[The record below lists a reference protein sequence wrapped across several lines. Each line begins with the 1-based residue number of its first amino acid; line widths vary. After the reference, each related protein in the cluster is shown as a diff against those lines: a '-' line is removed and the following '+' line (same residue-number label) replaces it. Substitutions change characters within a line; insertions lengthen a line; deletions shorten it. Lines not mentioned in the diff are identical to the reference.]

1 MSRLKDISS
10 ELITAI
16 IGEDLL
22 FFALLGKDMEQAMAH
37 PLPGT
42 VPSNGS
48 QERFPG
54 TAPPRNCSQGG
65 IYAFAKMPQPQNRE
79 YIYGMHVITN
89 MITPTTMMKIKVES
103 INKLKNI
110 KQDIQYKIY
119 EKRGRP
125 ARLSYNDI
133 IDYMLDRA
141 DIPKM
146 ANDIYRKKLNK

>member
-1 MSRLKDISS
+1 
-10 ELITAI
+10 
-16 IGEDLL
+16 
-22 FFALLGKDMEQAMAH
+22 
-37 PLPGT
+37 
-42 VPSNGS
+42 
-48 QERFPG
+48 
-54 TAPPRNCSQGG
+54 
-65 IYAFAKMPQPQNRE
+65 
-79 YIYGMHVITN
+79 